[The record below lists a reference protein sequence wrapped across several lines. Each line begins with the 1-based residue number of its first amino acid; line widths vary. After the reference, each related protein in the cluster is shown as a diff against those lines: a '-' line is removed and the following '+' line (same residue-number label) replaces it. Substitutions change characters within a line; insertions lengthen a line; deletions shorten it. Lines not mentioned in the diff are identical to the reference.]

1 MGKVYDAKALFD
13 VAKDREKAYD
23 ELLSQL
29 GELKKALQG
38 VADLDGSLEGK
49 GADNIK
55 SFYKQHADT
64 AGQWENLIKMQQSY
78 FSTLHVKAEKAKLS
92 GSTIVTESFLE
103 TELKNANSNAKE
115 MVAQQHED
123 LQSILNGIDDI
134 VSISAFSTSEFND
147 KIEEAEKKRTDTI
160 EAVNQLDAEW
170 SKEYS
175 EMDDFYTVV
184 DTLVSGLEL
193 ATSQGGSIYQ
203 LAFDEKA
210 YHDSELYKVQ
220 TKLNDYATSYVD
232 YNKQQEEV
240 HELEKKQEEEANK
253 PWYEKTWDAVST
265 FTGEVSGYYDYK
277 RAAEGVDP
285 VTGEKLSTSQR
296 VAAGAMA
303 AAGFIPVVGWV
314 GRAAK
319 GGKAIYKTAKG
330 LSAADHALDAY
341 KSAKS
346 FKVLEQTEKGLY
358 GLVAANGLGEY
369 MTGRDMFGNKISEE
383 QRKAS
388 LLQALGIAGA
398 GALSTKVA
406 GKMGQSLATKGTE
419 KLNNM
424 RNTLRTSAVANVTKQ
439 AYQSVKNAPASW
451 TQSLHKTYNNIL
463 DSSMPRLGPELAP
476 AGPALAQQTVRETLQ
491 NVKKQTM
498 QMIEKPVKVE
508 RVSER
513 QIQKG
518 TKGTGKG
525 SNTNPNKIKLTPE
538 REIYYRKKID
548 EAEARG
554 EYDVADDIRYD
565 RYCEET
571 KKPLDREKWDVRNEN
586 LKKITER
593 GREEEIKGR
602 KALGEHLGRKLENN
616 NVGEVVTYTSSEGH
630 LTRPDS
636 IGRNSKGEIDLVHD
650 HKHKISDK
658 EHVIHNDSQM
668 RAERELAQGKNGRHV
683 VTISSDKP
691 DLNGIPPKPR
701 PSGPLAKESDIFYT
715 DPSSGRVTHKWEYH
729 PDIPGGGIWIKI

>member
-1 MGKVYDAKALFD
+1 MTVGKVYDAKALFD
-13 VAKDREKAYD
+13 AAKDRETAYD

-29 GELKKALQG
+29 SELKKALQG
-38 VADLDGSLEGK
+38 VADLEGSLEGK

-55 SFYKQHADT
+55 SFYKQHTDT

-78 FSTLHVKAEKAKLS
+78 FSALHVKAEKAKLT
-92 GSTIVTESFLE
+92 GNTIVDESFLE

-115 MVAQQHED
+115 MVAQQHDD

-193 ATSQGGSIYQ
+193 ATSQGGSVYQ

-232 YNKQQEEV
+232 YNKQQEEIY
-240 HELEKKQEEEANK
+240 ELEKKQEEEANK

-406 GKMGQSLATKGTE
+406 GKTAKAGA
-419 KLNNM
+419 N
-424 RNTLRTSAVANVTKQ
+424 AVANGAKKLSDMRNVLSKQ
-439 AYQSVKNAPASW
+439 ATQRIMPPLQSAQKA
-451 TQSLHKTYNNIL
+451 YR
-463 DSSMPRLGPELAP
+463 SSSNYIKKKISQAGDIKLAP
-476 AGPALAQQTVRETLQ
+476 KKVRVVEEPLTG
-491 NVKKQTM
+491 TRM
-498 QMIEKPVKVE
+498 PVVDE
-508 RVSER
+508 WL
-513 QIQKG
+513 
-518 TKGTGKG
+518 TGKDVG
-525 SNTNPNKIKLTPE
+525 RMFSVRSGNSGASNGISKKDYKAL
-538 REIYYRKKID
+538 RKKTPNNQIRKKVNPEGPKID
-548 EAEARG
+548 PVYGYEVQKLEADHIVSMKEITQFEGFNQLTKEAQVEVLNLEENFVGLGKSTNASKGAHNWSEWRG
-554 EYDVADDIRYD
+554 HSKLGDVP
-565 RYCEET
+565 EEVRQQML
-571 KKPLDREKWDVRNEN
+571 KLEAQAREA
-586 LKKITER
+586 LKKAIEER
-593 GREEEIKGR
+593 
-602 KALGEHLGRKLENN
+602 LE
-616 NVGEVVTYTSSEGH
+616 
-630 LTRPDS
+630 
-636 IGRNSKGEIDLVHD
+636 
-650 HKHKISDK
+650 
-658 EHVIHNDSQM
+658 
-668 RAERELAQGKNGRHV
+668 
-683 VTISSDKP
+683 
-691 DLNGIPPKPR
+691 
-701 PSGPLAKESDIFYT
+701 
-715 DPSSGRVTHKWEYH
+715 
-729 PDIPGGGIWIKI
+729 

>member
-38 VADLDGSLEGK
+38 VADLEGSLEGK

-92 GSTIVTESFLE
+92 GSTIVDESFLE

-115 MVAQQHED
+115 MVAQQHDD

-175 EMDDFYTVV
+175 EMDDFYSVV

-193 ATSQGGSIYQ
+193 ATSQGGSVYQ

-240 HELEKKQEEEANK
+240 YELEKKQEEEANK

-358 GLVAANGLGEY
+358 GLVVANGLGEY

-406 GKMGQSLATKGTE
+406 GKTAKAGA
-419 KLNNM
+419 N
-424 RNTLRTSAVANVTKQ
+424 AVANGAKKLSDMRNSLRTEVITNRARS
-439 AYQSVKNAPASW
+439 AYQSVQKSSPSW
-451 TQSLHKTYNNIL
+451 TQSLKKTYNNIL
-463 DSSMPRLGPELAP
+463 DSNMPRLMPELAP
-476 AGPALAQQTVRETLQ
+476 LGPDLGQRTVRETLQ
-491 NVKKQTM
+491 NSKKYVM
-498 QMIEKPVKVE
+498 QKAEKVSAVSKVTSE
-508 RVSER
+508 VTPKKKSLPDWLKDRWQAGNNFNKENRPRYPYNEVELEAKEVGGKKYVVDSYAPNKEIVSRKFTQLSEV
-513 QIQKG
+513 QEKTAKSYLNEI
-518 TKGTGKG
+518 TKKYSSG
-525 SNTNPNKIKLTPE
+525 SKISNSTFNPNALKGGRLKGELILEVPVQNKTIPQTIL
-538 REIYYRKKID
+538 D
-548 EAEARG
+548 EATKNRI
-554 EYDVADDIRYD
+554 VIRD
-565 RYCEET
+565 
-571 KKPLDREKWDVRNEN
+571 
-586 LKKITER
+586 
-593 GREEEIKGR
+593 IKG
-602 KALGEHLGRKLENN
+602 KVYN
-616 NVGEVVTYTSSEGH
+616 
-630 LTRPDS
+630 
-636 IGRNSKGEIDLVHD
+636 
-650 HKHKISDK
+650 
-658 EHVIHNDSQM
+658 
-668 RAERELAQGKNGRHV
+668 
-683 VTISSDKP
+683 
-691 DLNGIPPKPR
+691 
-701 PSGPLAKESDIFYT
+701 
-715 DPSSGRVTHKWEYH
+715 
-729 PDIPGGGIWIKI
+729 

>member
-38 VADLDGSLEGK
+38 VADLEGSLEGK

-78 FSTLHVKAEKAKLS
+78 FSTLHVKAEKAKLT
-92 GSTIVTESFLE
+92 GSTIVDESFLE

-115 MVAQQHED
+115 MVAQQHDD

-175 EMDDFYTVV
+175 EMDDFYAVV
-184 DTLVSGLEL
+184 DMLVSGLEL
-193 ATSQGGSIYQ
+193 ATSQGGSVYQ

-232 YNKQQEEV
+232 YNKQEEEV
-240 HELEKKQEEEANK
+240 YELEKKQEEEANK

-406 GKMGQSLATKGTE
+406 GKMGKSLATKGTE

-463 DSSMPRLGPELAP
+463 DSSMPRLMPELVP

-491 NVKKQTM
+491 NVKQQTM

-513 QIQKG
+513 QIQTG
-518 TKGTGKG
+518 TKGIDNANRLIPGTPGNPTSGDPTKLGKNLLESMG
-525 SNTNPNKIKLTPE
+525 LPRSKSWKGYQAQHIIPSQLNKHPVI
-538 REIYYRKKID
+538 KKIGMEMND
-548 EAEARG
+548 STNGIFLPIPSDDVSSLSRHRG
-554 EYDVADDIRYD
+554 FHSVYNNVVRKQLDKMDVNQDIVV
-565 RYCEET
+565 
-571 KKPLDREKWDVRNEN
+571 LEKQVYELQQK
-586 LKKITER
+586 LKKGVENGLPLYKTKINNI
-593 GREEEIKGR
+593 EEFYK
-602 KALGEHLGRKLENN
+602 
-616 NVGEVVTYTSSEGH
+616 S
-630 LTRPDS
+630 
-636 IGRNSKGEIDLVHD
+636 
-650 HKHKISDK
+650 
-658 EHVIHNDSQM
+658 
-668 RAERELAQGKNGRHV
+668 GKNKKLPVWNR
-683 VTISSDKP
+683 
-691 DLNGIPPKPR
+691 
-701 PSGPLAKESDIFYT
+701 
-715 DPSSGRVTHKWEYH
+715 
-729 PDIPGGGIWIKI
+729 GGGATEELWERWLSK

>member
-1 MGKVYDAKALFD
+1 MEKVYDAKALFD
-13 VAKDREKAYD
+13 VAKDRENAYD

-38 VADLDGSLEGK
+38 VADLEGSLEGK

-64 AGQWENLIKMQQSY
+64 AGQWENLIKMQKSY
-78 FSTLHVKAEKAKLS
+78 FSALHVKAEKAKLA
-92 GSTIVTESFLE
+92 GSTVVNESFLE

-184 DTLVSGLEL
+184 NTLVSGLEL
-193 ATSQGGSIYQ
+193 ATSQGGSAYQ
-203 LAFDEKA
+203 LAFNEKA

-240 HELEKKQEEEANK
+240 YELEKKQEEEANK

-346 FKVLEQTEKGLY
+346 FKVLQQTEKGLY

-406 GKMGQSLATKGTE
+406 GKTAKAGA
-419 KLNNM
+419 N
-424 RNTLRTSAVANVTKQ
+424 AVANGAKKLSDMRNSLRTEVITNRARS
-439 AYQSVKNAPASW
+439 AYQSVQKSSPSW
-451 TQSLHKTYNNIL
+451 TQSLKKTYNNIL
-463 DSSMPRLGPELAP
+463 DSNMPRLMPELAP
-476 AGPALAQQTVRETLQ
+476 LGPDLSQRTVRETLQ
-491 NVKKQTM
+491 NSKNYVM
-498 QMIEKPVKVE
+498 QKAEK
-508 RVSER
+508 VSVVS
-513 QIQKG
+513 
-518 TKGTGKG
+518 KGTGKG
-525 SNTNPNKIKLTPE
+525 LHKLELGNPDLENLRKKWSVPETHTIAVGKTDIKGLKDLTFEGGSPE
-538 REIYYRKKID
+538 VRREAGLPSLDEILPDREIRAPYDHLKNPKLAQFTRHAEEGVLNEFDSGIKKAGIEPND
-548 EAEARG
+548 VTGTLRIHQSNPRG
-554 EYDVADDIRYD
+554 V
-565 RYCEET
+565 CN
-571 KKPLDREKWDVRNEN
+571 KC
-586 LKKITER
+586 
-593 GREEEIKGR
+593 
-602 KALGEHLGRKLENN
+602 
-616 NVGEVVTYTSSEGH
+616 
-630 LTRPDS
+630 
-636 IGRNSKGEIDLVHD
+636 SKGLLKPYPIEKSGIFYQASKKYPNLTIIVTSEIDNSVKANGLLSFVLKD
-650 HKHKISDK
+650 GKI
-658 EHVIHNDSQM
+658 
-668 RAERELAQGKNGRHV
+668 
-683 VTISSDKP
+683 
-691 DLNGIPPKPR
+691 
-701 PSGPLAKESDIFYT
+701 
-715 DPSSGRVTHKWEYH
+715 
-729 PDIPGGGIWIKI
+729 IK